1 MIDRNNLAYYN
12 NSQKNTAVYP
22 LPKKK
27 ERQAPSSPSRRTR
40 SQVAESNKN
49 RLVVSAVLI
58 VALVIMSILFFAG
71 AVSSIQQ
78 NEINELQNKS
88 TIKKEQIEELNIMI
102 SRMENIRTVEN
113 EAGKK
118 AGMKKAGDKDFVS
131 GYQKLSPPSNFD
143 NILKKKAF
151 Q

>member
-1 MIDRNNLAYYN
+1 MP
-12 NSQKNTAVYP
+12 Q
-22 LPKKK
+22 KK
-27 ERQAPSSPSRRTR
+27 EKQAPSPARRTR

-58 VALVIMSILFFAG
+58 VALMIMSILFFAG
-71 AVSSIQQ
+71 AMSSIQQ

-102 SRMENIRTVEN
+102 SRMENIRTVES
-113 EAGKK
+113 EANKK
-118 AGMKKAGDKDFVS
+118 ADMKKAGDKDFVTD
-131 GYQKLSPPSNFD
+131 YQKLSPPSNF
-143 NILKKKAF
+143 NEILKKKAF

>member
-1 MIDRNNLAYYN
+1 MADRNNLAYYD
-12 NSQKNTAVYP
+12 NSQGNALAYP
-22 LPKKK
+22 LPQKK
-27 ERQAPSSPSRRTR
+27 EKQAPSPARRTR

-58 VALVIMSILFFAG
+58 VALMIMSILFFAG
-71 AVSSIQQ
+71 AMSSIQQ

-102 SRMENIRTVEN
+102 SRMENIRTVES
-113 EAGKK
+113 EANKK
-118 AGMKKAGDKDFVS
+118 ADMKKAGDKDFVTD
-131 GYQKLSPPSNFD
+131 YQKLSPPSNF
-143 NILKKKAF
+143 NEILKKKAF

>member
-1 MIDRNNLAYYN
+1 MTGVQTCA
-12 NSQKNTAVYP
+12 
-22 LPKKK
+22 LPI
-27 ERQAPSSPSRRTR
+27 SR

-58 VALVIMSILFFAG
+58 VALMIMSILFFAG
-71 AVSSIQQ
+71 AMSSIQQ

-102 SRMENIRTVEN
+102 SRMENIRTVES
-113 EAGKK
+113 EANKK
-118 AGMKKAGDKDFVS
+118 ADMKKAGDKDFVTD
-131 GYQKLSPPSNFD
+131 YQKLSPPSNF
-143 NILKKKAF
+143 NEILKKKAF